1 MLNRPA
7 ADLTM
12 KSSTFPSL
20 PSCAYCQEPCF
31 SAQGVPTPSAAG
43 IYYFCTPECVCA
55 YNVYVLKGD
64 AQTHVNLE
72 KFYERRVICAPWRT
86 QLATYSLSREGVV
99 RREWLPKC
107 YEPLTAEE
115 RAKLGVYKKDDVRLS
130 KK

>member
-1 MLNRPA
+1 
-7 ADLTM
+7 M

-31 SAQGVPTPSAAG
+31 SVQGVPTPSAAQ

-64 AQTHVNLE
+64 AQTHTNLT
-72 KFYERRVICAPWRT
+72 KFYDRRVFLAPERKF
-86 QLATYSLSREGVV
+86 LAAFARQGVGREV
-99 RREWLPKC
+99 WLPKC

-115 RAKLGVYKKDDVRLS
+115 RARLGVYKKDDVRLS

>member
-64 AQTHVNLE
+64 AQTHTNLT
-72 KFYERRVICAPWRT
+72 KFYDRRVFLAPERKL
-86 QLATYSLSREGVV
+86 LAAFARQGVGREV
-99 RREWLPKC
+99 WLPKC

-115 RAKLGVYKKDDVRLS
+115 RAKLGVYKKNDVRLS